1 MTRRGANP
9 ALAALASLAALL
21 GLTTLVVTQTW
32 YARTIWFVFVAVGI
46 GALIRRFVS
55 RSGWLI
61 VPAQVLGSL
70 AIGPQQRVV
79 TVQVGEG
86 DEAVRLVLGVSAQQ
100 IQCLHVLNAQ
110 SAYAQVAQQSVANA
124 SGSSSFTESL
134 IRAQAGGSA
143 RNSGDV

>member
-1 MTRRGANP
+1 MWPTLILVALFVAAMACLPWLVRRLQQKNLLPRGMGMARGATP
-9 ALAALASLAALL
+9 
-21 GLTTLVVTQTW
+21 
-32 YARTIWFVFVAVGI
+32 
-46 GALIRRFVS
+46 
-55 RSGWLI
+55 

-110 SAYAQVAQQSVANA
+110 SAYAQVAQQSIANA

>member
-1 MTRRGANP
+1 MWPTLILVALFVAAMACLPWLVRRLQQKNLLPRGMGMARGATP
-9 ALAALASLAALL
+9 
-21 GLTTLVVTQTW
+21 
-32 YARTIWFVFVAVGI
+32 
-46 GALIRRFVS
+46 
-55 RSGWLI
+55 

-100 IQCLHVLNAQ
+100 IQCLHVLKAQ
-110 SAYAQVAQQSVANA
+110 SVSAQVAQQSVANA

-143 RNSGDV
+143 RNSGNV

>member
-1 MTRRGANP
+1 MWPTLILVALFVAAMACLPWLVRRLQQKNLLPRGMGMARGATP
-9 ALAALASLAALL
+9 
-21 GLTTLVVTQTW
+21 
-32 YARTIWFVFVAVGI
+32 
-46 GALIRRFVS
+46 
-55 RSGWLI
+55 

-100 IQCLHVLNAQ
+100 IQCLHVLKAQ
-110 SAYAQVAQQSVANA
+110 SVSAQAAQQSVANA
-124 SGSSSFTESL
+124 SGNSSFTESL

-143 RNSGDV
+143 RNSGNV

>member
-1 MTRRGANP
+1 MWPTLILVALFVAAMACLPWLVRRLQQKNLLPRGMGMARGATP
-9 ALAALASLAALL
+9 
-21 GLTTLVVTQTW
+21 
-32 YARTIWFVFVAVGI
+32 
-46 GALIRRFVS
+46 
-55 RSGWLI
+55 

>member
-1 MTRRGANP
+1 MWPTLILVALFVAAMACLPWLVRRLQQKNLLPRGMGMARGATP
-9 ALAALASLAALL
+9 
-21 GLTTLVVTQTW
+21 
-32 YARTIWFVFVAVGI
+32 
-46 GALIRRFVS
+46 
-55 RSGWLI
+55 

-110 SAYAQVAQQSVANA
+110 SAPAQVAQQSVANA

-134 IRAQAGGSA
+134 IRAQVGGSA

>member
-1 MTRRGANP
+1 MGPTLILVALFVAAMACLPWLVRRLQQKNLLPRGMGMARGATP
-9 ALAALASLAALL
+9 
-21 GLTTLVVTQTW
+21 
-32 YARTIWFVFVAVGI
+32 
-46 GALIRRFVS
+46 
-55 RSGWLI
+55 

-86 DEAVRLVLGVSAQQ
+86 DETVRLVLGVSAQQ

-110 SAYAQVAQQSVANA
+110 SASAQAAQQSVANA

>member
-1 MTRRGANP
+1 MWPTLILVALFVAAMACLPWLVRRLQQKNLLPRGMGMARGATP
-9 ALAALASLAALL
+9 
-21 GLTTLVVTQTW
+21 
-32 YARTIWFVFVAVGI
+32 
-46 GALIRRFVS
+46 
-55 RSGWLI
+55 

-70 AIGPQQRVV
+70 AIGPQQRLV

-110 SAYAQVAQQSVANA
+110 SAPAQVAQQSVANA

-143 RNSGDV
+143 RNSGNV

>member
-1 MTRRGANP
+1 MWPTLILVALFVAAMACLPWLVRRLQQKNLLPRGMGMARGATP
-9 ALAALASLAALL
+9 
-21 GLTTLVVTQTW
+21 
-32 YARTIWFVFVAVGI
+32 
-46 GALIRRFVS
+46 
-55 RSGWLI
+55 

-70 AIGPQQRVV
+70 AIGPQQRLV

>member
-1 MTRRGANP
+1 MWPTLILVALFVAAMACLPWLVRRLQQKNLLPRGMGMARGATP
-9 ALAALASLAALL
+9 
-21 GLTTLVVTQTW
+21 
-32 YARTIWFVFVAVGI
+32 
-46 GALIRRFVS
+46 
-55 RSGWLI
+55 

-86 DEAVRLVLGVSAQQ
+86 DETVRLVLGVSAQQ

-110 SAYAQVAQQSVANA
+110 SAYAQVAQQSIANA

>member
-1 MTRRGANP
+1 MWPTLILVALFVAAMACLPWLVRRLQQKNLVPRGMGMARGATP
-9 ALAALASLAALL
+9 
-21 GLTTLVVTQTW
+21 
-32 YARTIWFVFVAVGI
+32 
-46 GALIRRFVS
+46 
-55 RSGWLI
+55 

-70 AIGPQQRVV
+70 AIGPQQRLV

-110 SAYAQVAQQSVANA
+110 SAPAQVAQQSVANA

>member
-1 MTRRGANP
+1 MWPTLILVALFVAAMACLPWLVRRLQQKNLLPRGMGMARGATP
-9 ALAALASLAALL
+9 
-21 GLTTLVVTQTW
+21 
-32 YARTIWFVFVAVGI
+32 
-46 GALIRRFVS
+46 
-55 RSGWLI
+55 

-100 IQCLHVLNAQ
+100 IQCLHVLKAQ
-110 SAYAQVAQQSVANA
+110 FAYAQVAQQSVANA

-134 IRAQAGGSA
+134 IRAQVGGSA

>member
-1 MTRRGANP
+1 MWPTLILVALFVAAMACLPWLVRRLQQKNLLPRGMGMARGATP
-9 ALAALASLAALL
+9 
-21 GLTTLVVTQTW
+21 
-32 YARTIWFVFVAVGI
+32 
-46 GALIRRFVS
+46 
-55 RSGWLI
+55 

-100 IQCLHVLNAQ
+100 IQCLHVLKAQ
-110 SAYAQVAQQSVANA
+110 DASAQAAQQSVANA

>member
-1 MTRRGANP
+1 MWPTLILV
-9 ALAALASLAALL
+9 AL
-21 GLTTLVVTQTW
+21 
-32 YARTIWFVFVAVGI
+32 FVAAMACLPWLVRRLQQKNLLPRGMGMARGI
-46 GALIRRFVS
+46 TP
-55 RSGWLI
+55 

-100 IQCLHVLNAQ
+100 IQCLHVLKAQ
-110 SAYAQVAQQSVANA
+110 SVSAQAAQQSVANA

>member
-1 MTRRGANP
+1 MWPTLILVALFVAAMACLPWLVRRLQQKNLLPRGMGMARGAAP
-9 ALAALASLAALL
+9 
-21 GLTTLVVTQTW
+21 
-32 YARTIWFVFVAVGI
+32 
-46 GALIRRFVS
+46 
-55 RSGWLI
+55 

-100 IQCLHVLNAQ
+100 IQCLHVLKAQ
-110 SAYAQVAQQSVANA
+110 SVSAQAAQQSVANA
-124 SGSSSFTESL
+124 SGNSSFTESL

>member
-1 MTRRGANP
+1 MWPTLILVALFVAAMACLPWLVRRLQQKNLLPRGMGMARGATP
-9 ALAALASLAALL
+9 
-21 GLTTLVVTQTW
+21 
-32 YARTIWFVFVAVGI
+32 
-46 GALIRRFVS
+46 
-55 RSGWLI
+55 

-70 AIGPQQRVV
+70 AIGPQQRMV

>member
-1 MTRRGANP
+1 MWPTLILVALFVAAMACLPWLVRRLQQKNLLPRGMGMARGATP
-9 ALAALASLAALL
+9 
-21 GLTTLVVTQTW
+21 
-32 YARTIWFVFVAVGI
+32 
-46 GALIRRFVS
+46 
-55 RSGWLI
+55 

-70 AIGPQQRVV
+70 AIGPQQRLV

-100 IQCLHVLNAQ
+100 IQCLHVLNVQ
-110 SAYAQVAQQSVANA
+110 SAPAQVAQQSVANA